1 MADESKRTKT
11 FSVALALAGIAIEL
25 IAIVLMAS
33 DRISVPTA
41 MPLIIAGMFL
51 AFAPIFLAA
60 RRARR

>member
-11 FSVALALAGIAIEL
+11 FSVVLALAGIAIEIVA
-25 IAIVLMAS
+25 IALMS
-33 DRISVPTA
+33 SERISVQTA